1 MVGDVPRCS
10 AGFANRKTT
19 TSVMGESMKKSGLTM
34 IAGLA
39 ALAIASTA
47 SAQTNLI
54 HITGSNASKKSL
66 STAIG
71 NILNTGYVYGYAG
84 SALSSAS
91 QFEFRGTTIVGS
103 FPVDIT
109 VNLTGGAGG
118 VQDLAQNL
126 TITTW
131 LNATNLTTGGTANLA
146 GPLVSAQADT
156 AIGEQFQ
163 SSTGFNTPVLHDQV
177 IGVVPYLWVR
187 NAGSPSTIS
196 NVTSFLA
203 QVLYGTGQIPLS
215 QITGLNSD
223 EGVALTALGRDE
235 NASVRLVAFAETGF
249 GIFTPPFQYEAL
261 ISGTAG
267 PGGTVTNAIPWP
279 INTVNGTTYPVGH
292 SGYSTGSALAAAL
305 NTPGSLAAT
314 GGWFIGP
321 LALNDASTVTLGAS
335 LTYNGVAY
343 SAQTV
348 QEGQYTFWSYK
359 HLFYRTS
366 YSGTPQTVANQIA
379 NRILNFDAVQSG
391 LLVSTLNVG
400 RTGEGTEV
408 TFGNPY

>member
-1 MVGDVPRCS
+1 
-10 AGFANRKTT
+10 
-19 TSVMGESMKKSGLTM
+19 MKKSGFTI

-47 SAQTNLI
+47 SAQTTNLI

-71 NILNTGYVYGYAG
+71 NILNSGYVYGYAG

-91 QFEFRGTTIVGS
+91 QFEFRGSVGTNL
-103 FPVDIT
+103 VDIT
-109 VNLTGGAGG
+109 VNLTGGVGG
-118 VQDLAQNL
+118 VQDLTQNL
-126 TITTW
+126 TISGW
-131 LNATNLTTGGTANLA
+131 LNATNLTTGGTPSLT
-146 GPLVSAQADT
+146 GPTVSAQADV

-163 SSTGFNTPVLHDQV
+163 SSTGFDTPVLHDQV
-177 IGVVPYLWVR
+177 IGVVPYEWVR

-196 NVTSFLA
+196 NVTSLLA

-223 EGVALTALGRDE
+223 ESIVLTAVGRDE
-235 NASVRLVAFAETGF
+235 NASVRLIAFAETGF
-249 GIFTPPFQYEAL
+249 GIFTPPFQYEPL

-279 INTVNGTTYPVGH
+279 INVVNGTTYPVGH
-292 SGYSTGSALAAAL
+292 SGFSTGSALAAAL

-321 LALNDASTVTLGAS
+321 LALNDALTVTLGAT
-335 LTYNGVAY
+335 LTYNGVPY
-343 SAQTV
+343 SPAAV
-348 QEGQYTFWSYK
+348 QEGQYTFWSYT
-359 HLFYRTS
+359 HWFYRTS

-379 NRILNFDAVQSG
+379 TRILNFDAVQSG
-391 LLVSTLNVG
+391 LLLSTLNVG
-400 RTGEGTEV
+400 RTGDGGEV

>member
-1 MVGDVPRCS
+1 
-10 AGFANRKTT
+10 
-19 TSVMGESMKKSGLTM
+19 MKKSGFTI

-39 ALAIASTA
+39 ALAIAGTA
-47 SAQTNLI
+47 SAQITTNLI

-71 NILNTGYVYGYAG
+71 NILNPGYVYGYAG

-91 QFEFRGTTIVGS
+91 QFEFRGSVGTNL
-103 FPVDIT
+103 VDIT
-109 VNLTGGAGG
+109 VNLTGGVGG
-118 VQDLAQNL
+118 VQDLTQNL
-126 TITTW
+126 IISGW
-131 LNATNLTTGGTANLA
+131 LNATNLTTGGTSGLT
-146 GPLVSAQADT
+146 GPTVSAQADV
-156 AIGEQFQ
+156 AIAEQFQ
-163 SSTGFNTPVLHDQV
+163 SSTGFNAPVLHDQV
-177 IGVVPYLWVR
+177 IGVVPYEWVR

-196 NVTSFLA
+196 NVTSLLA

-223 EGVALTALGRDE
+223 ESIALTALGRDE
-235 NASVRLVAFAETGF
+235 NASVRLIAFAETGF
-249 GIFTPPFQYEAL
+249 GIFTPPFQYEPL

-267 PGGTVTNAIPWP
+267 PSGTVTNIIPWP

-321 LALNDASTVTLGAS
+321 LALNDALTVNLGAT
-335 LTYNGVAY
+335 LTYNGVPY
-343 SAQTV
+343 SPAAV
-348 QEGQYTFWSYK
+348 QEGQYTFWSYT

-366 YSGTPQTVANQIA
+366 YTGIPQTVANQIG

-400 RTGEGTEV
+400 RSGDGGEV

>member
-1 MVGDVPRCS
+1 
-10 AGFANRKTT
+10 
-19 TSVMGESMKKSGLTM
+19 MKKSGFIIM
-34 IAGLA
+34 AGLA

-71 NILNTGYVYGYAG
+71 NILNAGFVYGYAG

-109 VNLTGGAGG
+109 VNLIGGAGG
-118 VQDLAQNL
+118 PQILTQNL
-126 TITTW
+126 TVNGW
-131 LNATNLTTGGTANLA
+131 LNATNLTTGGTANLT
-146 GPLVSAQADT
+146 GPTVSAQADA
-156 AIGEQFQ
+156 AIAEQFQ

-177 IGVVPYLWVR
+177 IGVVPYEWVR

-196 NVTSFLA
+196 NVTSLLA

-223 EGVALTALGRDE
+223 EGIALTALGRDE

-249 GIFTPPFQYEAL
+249 GIFTPPFQYQAV
-261 ISGTAG
+261 ISGTPG
-267 PGGTVTNAIPWP
+267 PGGTVTGANPWP
-279 INTVNGTTYPVGH
+279 TNTVNGTAYPVGH

-321 LALNDASTVTLGAS
+321 LALNDALTVNLGATLS
-335 LTYNGVAY
+335 YNGVPY
-343 SAQTV
+343 SPAAV
-348 QEGQYTFWSYK
+348 QEGQYTFWSYT
-359 HLFYRTS
+359 HWFYRTS
-366 YSGTPQTVANQIA
+366 YNGNPKTVADQIA
-379 NRILNFDAVQSG
+379 TRILNFDSVQSG
-391 LLVSTLNVG
+391 LLLSSMNVG
-400 RTGEGTEV
+400 RTGEGGEV
-408 TFGNPY
+408 TFGNPF

>member
-1 MVGDVPRCS
+1 
-10 AGFANRKTT
+10 
-19 TSVMGESMKKSGLTM
+19 MKKSGFTI

-71 NILNTGYVYGYAG
+71 NILNSGYVFGYAG
-84 SALSSAS
+84 GTITTAS
-91 QFEFRGTTIVGS
+91 QFEFRGTTIVGGL
-103 FPVDIT
+103 PVDIT
-109 VNLTGGAGG
+109 VNLSGGAGG

-126 TITTW
+126 TIAGW
-131 LNATNLTTGGTANLA
+131 FNATNLTTSGTANLT
-146 GPLVSAQADT
+146 GPTVSAQADVSI
-156 AIGEQFQ
+156 AEQFQ

-177 IGVVPYLWVR
+177 IGVVPYQWVR

-196 NVTSFLA
+196 NVTSLLA
-203 QVLYGTGQIPLS
+203 QILYGTGQIPLS

-223 EGVALTALGRDE
+223 ESIALTALGRDE
-235 NASVRLVAFAETGF
+235 NASVRLIAFAETGF
-249 GIFTPPFQYEAL
+249 GIFTPPFQYQAL

-267 PGGTVTNAIPWP
+267 PSGTVTNAIPWP

-314 GGWFIGP
+314 GGWFVGP
-321 LALNDASTVTLGAS
+321 LAINDAATVNLGAT

-343 SAQTV
+343 SPAAV
-348 QEGQYTFWSYK
+348 QEGQYTFWSYT
-359 HLFYRTS
+359 HWFYRTS
-366 YSGTPQTVANQIA
+366 YSGNPQTVANQIA
-379 NRILNFDAVQSG
+379 TRILNFDAVQSG

-400 RTGEGTEV
+400 RTGDGGEV